1 MDKTQVRNALEIIN
15 GAILELSNGK
25 TDDEN
30 FYWWR
35 AVLYT
40 FDLDVEDGKIIPGVY
55 PKGSFADLHRFF
67 IEWFS
72 PFLFS

>member
-1 MDKTQVRNALEIIN
+1 MNKTQVRDALEIIN
-15 GAILELSNGK
+15 SAILELSNEK

-35 AVLYT
+35 AVLNI
-40 FDLDVEDGKIIPGVY
+40 FDLDIEDGKIIPGVY

-67 IEWFS
+67 KE
-72 PFLFS
+72 